1 MLVKYV
7 FPVACLLSACVMNLF
22 AAGAPLVV
30 FDGEKHA
37 GGSSWSD
44 PKDIT
49 KFVLI
54 DAAQTG
60 GAKIL
65 RFEGGWKNYWAG
77 GGWNWTNWQGP
88 GSDITSFDF
97 LTITIR
103 KAEGEQLKDVW
114 VQLADAA
121 NKTSPQV
128 KLVGAEIVKELPAE
142 FMTVSVPLKLLTGG
156 ADFKTVCS
164 LNIGL
169 VPGSADGRGAVEISR
184 IQFDGKD

>member
-30 FDGEKHA
+30 FDGEKHT

-88 GSDITSFDF
+88 GSEITSFDF
-97 LTITIR
+97 LTVTIR
-103 KAEGEQLKDVW
+103 KAEG
-114 VQLADAA
+114 
-121 NKTSPQV
+121 
-128 KLVGAEIVKELPAE
+128 
-142 FMTVSVPLKLLTGG
+142 
-156 ADFKTVCS
+156 
-164 LNIGL
+164 
-169 VPGSADGRGAVEISR
+169 
-184 IQFDGKD
+184 

>member
-30 FDGEKHA
+30 FDGRA
-37 GGSSWSD
+37 RGRLLWSD

-65 RFEGGWKNYWAG
+65 RFEGGWKNYWGRRRLELDELAG
-77 GGWNWTNWQGP
+77 ARQRYHL
-88 GSDITSFDF
+88 F
-97 LTITIR
+97 
-103 KAEGEQLKDVW
+103 
-114 VQLADAA
+114 
-121 NKTSPQV
+121 
-128 KLVGAEIVKELPAE
+128 
-142 FMTVSVPLKLLTGG
+142 
-156 ADFKTVCS
+156 
-164 LNIGL
+164 
-169 VPGSADGRGAVEISR
+169 
-184 IQFDGKD
+184 

>member
-1 MLVKYV
+1 MRPKPAEQKFCGLK
-7 FPVACLLSACVMNLF
+7 
-22 AAGAPLVV
+22 
-30 FDGEKHA
+30 A
-37 GGSSWSD
+37 GG
-44 PKDIT
+44 
-49 KFVLI
+49 
-54 DAAQTG
+54 
-60 GAKIL
+60 
-65 RFEGGWKNYWAG
+65 KNYWAG